1 MALLAA
7 LILPCS
13 SFGPAAQ
20 RRRAV
25 RRRASPAVAPE
36 PSEAESRFGRRSYW
50 DGVYADEAE
59 FSWYC
64 GWADVEPLWL
74 ELVPGVG
81 NDDAAVG
88 LVDAGFTSVAA
99 SDYAPEGVARA
110 RARLGDER
118 AERVDL
124 RVADARSLPY
134 GDDAFDAVFEKGTL
148 DAVFLSG
155 GRDKAL
161 AYDQLRLCAAEMART
176 VRRGGVVLSLS
187 APATEPIDR
196 AFRECRSDGGGA
208 RCWRQLI
215 DGDSFVTD
223 DGFASINVDAT
234 ILAWERL

>member
-1 MALLAA
+1 M
-7 LILPCS
+7 
-13 SFGPAAQ
+13 
-20 RRRAV
+20 
-25 RRRASPAVAPE
+25 
-36 PSEAESRFGRRSYW
+36 
-50 DGVYADEAE
+50 
-59 FSWYC
+59 
-64 GWADVEPLWL
+64 
-74 ELVPGVG
+74 
-81 NDDAAVG
+81 
-88 LVDAGFTSVAA
+88 
-99 SDYAPEGVARA
+99 
-110 RARLGDER
+110 
-118 AERVDL
+118 DL

-155 GRDKAL
+155 GRDKTL

>member
-74 ELVPGVG
+74 ELVPDRAARVLVPGVG

-99 SDYAPEGVARA
+99 SD
-110 RARLGDER
+110 
-118 AERVDL
+118 
-124 RVADARSLPY
+124 
-134 GDDAFDAVFEKGTL
+134 
-148 DAVFLSG
+148 
-155 GRDKAL
+155 
-161 AYDQLRLCAAEMART
+161 
-176 VRRGGVVLSLS
+176 
-187 APATEPIDR
+187 
-196 AFRECRSDGGGA
+196 
-208 RCWRQLI
+208 
-215 DGDSFVTD
+215 
-223 DGFASINVDAT
+223 
-234 ILAWERL
+234 